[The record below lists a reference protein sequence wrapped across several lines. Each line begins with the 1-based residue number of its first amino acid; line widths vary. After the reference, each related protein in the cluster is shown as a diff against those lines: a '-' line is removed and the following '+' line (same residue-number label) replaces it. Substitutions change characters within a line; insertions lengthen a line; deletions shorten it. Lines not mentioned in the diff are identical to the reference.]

1 MIIYIAEKNS
11 SNNKVLIIRKILL
24 YISLGIIIISAALA
38 GFYLYKRNASDFTY
52 QINKEIIIINDPLV
66 STYLIKCDSG
76 YIAIDAGLLAST
88 TAKALSINK
97 ILPDEVKF
105 IFITHSDIDHQRSA
119 ELFKNATIYISAPEI
134 EMIKNNVPRISFL
147 PFLKNHFNHQRYKT
161 LNDGE
166 DLFIGKKRIKCIL
179 LPGHTDGSMGYLVD
193 GKYLFSGD
201 AFRIKK
207 GKLTPPNKKLFVMN
221 LDKMNKSIENVN
233 KIKGTEYILTG
244 NSGFIHLR

>member
-1 MIIYIAEKNS
+1 MKFLLNIA
-11 SNNKVLIIRKILL
+11 
-24 YISLGIIIISAALA
+24 LGIIVVSGPLV
-38 GFYLYKRNASDFTY
+38 GFYLYKINASDFTY

-76 YIAIDAGLLAST
+76 YIAIDAGLLVST

-105 IFITHSDIDHQRSA
+105 VFITHSDIDHHRAA
-119 ELFKNATIYISAPEI
+119 ELFKNAAIYISAPEI
-134 EMIKNNVPRISFL
+134 EMINNNVPRISIL
-147 PFLKNHFNHQRYKT
+147 PFMKNYFTHHSYKT

-166 DLFIGKKRIKCIL
+166 ELLIGKKRIKCIL
-179 LPGHTDGSMGYLVD
+179 LPGHTEGSMGYLVD

-207 GKLTPPNKKLFVMN
+207 GKLAPPHKKLFVMN
-221 LDKMNKSIENVN
+221 LDKMNESIEKVN
-233 KIKGTEYILTG
+233 KIKGTEYVFTG
-244 NSGFIHLR
+244 NSGFSPLR